1 VRSWLPAVLL
11 VLIAGAADAHDA
23 DVIFVELAKGPGDTF
38 AERMTMTAAT
48 LGLLAPVDADGD
60 GELTQKDLDARR
72 DAVRVGVWDQA
83 LLTPCTRANETAT
96 LEPGYV
102 ALTAQF
108 TCGPGELTQDFRWL
122 MVLPSNYRVVMGQQ
136 QADATLRTLHV
147 ARPGQGWSTRQ
158 LLSVKL
164 SSAAW
169 LVALAALACTVGAM
183 VAFVLRR
190 RRIALA
196 LLGLAL
202 FTAGFWLVE
211 RLLA

>member
-1 VRSWLPAVLL
+1 LL
-11 VLIAGAADAHDA
+11 VAGAASAHDA

-48 LGLLAPVDADGD
+48 LGMLAPVDADGD

-72 DAVRVGVWDQA
+72 DAVRLGVWDQA

-108 TCGPGELTQDFRWL
+108 TCGEGELTQDFRWL

-136 QADATLRTLHV
+136 QADATLRTLHI
-147 ARPGQGWSTRQ
+147 ARPGAMKAPAEGRFG
-158 LLSVKL
+158 LPVI
-164 SSAAW
+164 AW
-169 LVALAALACTVGAM
+169 GVLVSALAALL
-183 VAFVLRR
+183 AFILRR

-196 LLGLAL
+196 LLGLGL
-202 FTAGFWLVE
+202 FAVGFWLVE